1 MRWRPERLSSSRGV
15 ARINRGPTVYVSGL
29 YGDAGDAAAQVT
41 SIFTDLER
49 LLGKCGSDLR
59 HLVKATYYVVTPEAS
74 RALDELRPRFYD
86 ARRPPAASKAKVA
99 GTGRA
104 GRELTLDMIA
114 APAAGT
120 P

>member
-1 MRWRPERLSSSRGV
+1 M
-15 ARINRGPTVYVSGL
+15 
-29 YGDAGDAAAQVT
+29 YGDMGDAAAQVT
-41 SIFTDLER
+41 GIFTDLGR

-59 HLVKATYYVVTPEAS
+59 HLVKATYYVATPEAS
-74 RALDELRPRFYD
+74 KALDEFRPRFYD
-86 ARRPPAASKAKVA
+86 PRRPPAASKAKVA

-114 APAAGT
+114 VPVAGT